1 MPGKSRSSNLHR
13 TSQTPNLWE
22 TDYPALKPEIEHR
35 PAKGEIED
43 YDDLRT
49 LCDQKT
55 RAHAEPTR
63 SLDDVLKD
71 IGN

>member
-1 MPGKSRSSNLHR
+1 MDH
-13 TSQTPNLWE
+13 
-22 TDYPALKPEIEHR
+22 PALKPEIEHHR
-35 PAKGEIED
+35 TKREIED

-49 LCDQKT
+49 LRTLRTLRDVKA

-63 SLDDVLKD
+63 SLDDPLKD

>member
-1 MPGKSRSSNLHR
+1 M
-13 TSQTPNLWE
+13 Q
-22 TDYPALKPEIEHR
+22 A
-35 PAKGEIED
+35 EIED

-49 LCDQKT
+49 LRDEKA